1 MASEPSNKEIESER
15 KATITYV
22 ASSYALNS
30 NDNLGSLITQVQL
43 KGENYDEWVKAIR
56 IALTAK
62 KKFGFADGSIQQPA
76 EDSPDLEDWWT
87 VKSMIVSWILNTIEP
102 TLRSTI
108 TLKEKA
114 TELWDDIKQ
123 RFSIA
128 NGPHIQQLRSA
139 LANCR
144 QNGESISNY
153 FGHLKLL
160 WDELNNLERLPV
172 CTCGGCKCSLSTQ
185 LEKRKEEERVHQFL
199 MGLDGEQY
207 NTIRSN
213 ILSQDPLPN
222 LNRAYHMVVQ
232 DEQARTIDGVTCG
245 HCHRVGHDTSG
256 CFQLIGYPDWWGV
269 RPRSNGRTASRGT
282 QQQTGR
288 GKGATT
294 RVNVAQ
300 AAVGEIPSQAV
311 SMTNTEQTA
320 IGGISNEQW
329 SALLAALSINKP
341 EANQRLSGNLPWIID
356 TEASN
361 HMTGTLNHMVNVRTI
376 EPCPIGLPNG
386 EETFAAKQG
395 TVVLDGKL
403 SLQKFLFV
411 PKLNCNL
418 ISVSQL
424 LADSPYLALFTG
436 KFCVIQDRT
445 SKTLIGAG
453 EQRGGLYFLKKA
465 ESMQINNVL
474 SLSPAELWHQR
485 LGHPSPTNDARIKDK
500 FASRSR
506 KCVFIGYPYGKKG
519 WYLRD
524 LESGERFVSRD
535 VHFLETIFPFSSTE
549 HRMSPMIE
557 DVDDI
562 SNSLPETNTE
572 NGLGEDFS
580 NNLPETI
587 IESGVSLT
595 DEVTNMN
602 AATSPT
608 SNSVS
613 GDDDENLGRG
623 KREKRVPTYLHDY
636 VTHSA
641 SCTSPRH
648 VPTLPKCLQ
657 VRYIP

>member
-1 MASEPSNKEIESER
+1 MASEPSNKETESER

-30 NDNLGSLITQVQL
+30 NDNPGSLITQVQL

-56 IALTAK
+56 IALRAK

-87 VKSMIVSWILNTIEP
+87 VNSMIVSWILNTIEP

-222 LNRAYHMVVQ
+222 LNRVYHMVVQ
-232 DEQARTIDGVTCG
+232 DEQARTIVSTHDNRSDPVSYVMRAGQGNRVTLGGAKKDGVTCG

-300 AAVGEIPSQAV
+300 AAVGEIP
-311 SMTNTEQTA
+311 
-320 IGGISNEQW
+320 
-329 SALLAALSINKP
+329 L
-341 EANQRLSGNLPWIID
+341 
-356 TEASN
+356 
-361 HMTGTLNHMVNVRTI
+361 
-376 EPCPIGLPNG
+376 
-386 EETFAAKQG
+386 
-395 TVVLDGKL
+395 KL
-403 SLQKFLFV
+403 S
-411 PKLNCNL
+411 
-418 ISVSQL
+418 
-424 LADSPYLALFTG
+424 
-436 KFCVIQDRT
+436 R
-445 SKTLIGAG
+445 
-453 EQRGGLYFLKKA
+453 
-465 ESMQINNVL
+465 
-474 SLSPAELWHQR
+474 
-485 LGHPSPTNDARIKDK
+485 
-500 FASRSR
+500 
-506 KCVFIGYPYGKKG
+506 
-519 WYLRD
+519 
-524 LESGERFVSRD
+524 
-535 VHFLETIFPFSSTE
+535 
-549 HRMSPMIE
+549 
-557 DVDDI
+557 
-562 SNSLPETNTE
+562 
-572 NGLGEDFS
+572 
-580 NNLPETI
+580 
-587 IESGVSLT
+587 
-595 DEVTNMN
+595 
-602 AATSPT
+602 
-608 SNSVS
+608 
-613 GDDDENLGRG
+613 
-623 KREKRVPTYLHDY
+623 
-636 VTHSA
+636 
-641 SCTSPRH
+641 
-648 VPTLPKCLQ
+648 
-657 VRYIP
+657 

>member
-222 LNRAYHMVVQ
+222 LNRAYHM
-232 DEQARTIDGVTCG
+232 
-245 HCHRVGHDTSG
+245 
-256 CFQLIGYPDWWGV
+256 
-269 RPRSNGRTASRGT
+269 
-282 QQQTGR
+282 TGR

-395 TVVLDGKL
+395 TVVLGPHLED
-403 SLQKFLFV
+403 
-411 PKLNCNL
+411 
-418 ISVSQL
+418 
-424 LADSPYLALFTG
+424 AD
-436 KFCVIQDRT
+436 
-445 SKTLIGAG
+445 
-453 EQRGGLYFLKKA
+453 
-465 ESMQINNVL
+465 
-474 SLSPAELWHQR
+474 W
-485 LGHPSPTNDARIKDK
+485 
-500 FASRSR
+500 
-506 KCVFIGYPYGKKG
+506 
-519 WYLRD
+519 
-524 LESGERFVSRD
+524 SG
-535 VHFLETIFPFSSTE
+535 
-549 HRMSPMIE
+549 
-557 DVDDI
+557 
-562 SNSLPETNTE
+562 
-572 NGLGEDFS
+572 
-580 NNLPETI
+580 
-587 IESGVSLT
+587 
-595 DEVTNMN
+595 
-602 AATSPT
+602 
-608 SNSVS
+608 
-613 GDDDENLGRG
+613 
-623 KREKRVPTYLHDY
+623 
-636 VTHSA
+636 
-641 SCTSPRH
+641 
-648 VPTLPKCLQ
+648 
-657 VRYIP
+657 